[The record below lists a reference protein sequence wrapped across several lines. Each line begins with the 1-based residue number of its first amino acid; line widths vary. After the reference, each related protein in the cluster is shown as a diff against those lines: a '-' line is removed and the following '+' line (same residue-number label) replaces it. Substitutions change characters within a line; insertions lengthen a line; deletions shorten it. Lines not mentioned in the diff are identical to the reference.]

1 MEKIPYYLLVL
12 GGSLTVL
19 TFCTW
24 YVWGIIQFV
33 QRKIKNCKDIKLL
46 QSLTLSLH
54 ILSLLII
61 VGLGYYGFTTFF

>member
-19 TFCTW
+19 TFCAW

-33 QRKIKNCKDIKLL
+33 QRKIKSCKDIRLL
-46 QSLTLSLH
+46 QSLAIGLH

>member
-19 TFCTW
+19 TFWAW

>member
-19 TFCTW
+19 TFCAW
-24 YVWGIIQFV
+24 YVWGSIQFI

-46 QSLTLSLH
+46 QTLTLGLH
-54 ILSLLII
+54 ILSLLIV

>member
-19 TFCTW
+19 TFYAW